1 MTFSDHCNGAV
12 CFHFTSYRVTH
23 IGVGV
28 GLLSELFVPH
38 SPLLPCI
45 STRPH
50 QDEVVWSESVGQDKH
65 GLVGIQISQTLH
77 SQATVKSQH
86 SMCC

>member
-45 STRPH
+45 STRTH
-50 QDEVVWSESVGQDKH
+50 QDEVVWSGSVGQDKH
-65 GLVGIQISQTLH
+65 GLVGIQISQTSH
-77 SQATVKSQH
+77 SQAAVKSQH